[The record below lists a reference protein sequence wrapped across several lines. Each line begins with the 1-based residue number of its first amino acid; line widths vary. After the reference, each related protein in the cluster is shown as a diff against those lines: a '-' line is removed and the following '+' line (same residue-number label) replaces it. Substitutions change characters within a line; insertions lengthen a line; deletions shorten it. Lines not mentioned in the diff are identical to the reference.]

1 MSNNNY
7 FIPNYYK
14 ESLFTDSIFDP
25 GTRERKNSHIKIYNY
40 IIYIDNVSPIIIIL
54 FLFNEVNWLIAN

>member
-40 IIYIDNVSPIIIIL
+40 IIYI
-54 FLFNEVNWLIAN
+54 